1 MPAPNET
8 RVVITGENAGALRAI
23 NETKAAFSAASTQM
37 SNAFGPLTAGVSK
50 FQSALGALAG
60 LLAGGALFKAS
71 IAAANDWNSQVGQ
84 IAKAMGTSTE
94 KASVMAVAL
103 DHLGISS
110 ETVAK
115 ASLSMARQLA
125 SNEEAFTAL
134 GVQTRN
140 LTTGALL
147 PAGEIMA
154 QVNTRLAGIKNGVE
168 QNIAGMAV
176 YGKAWADVR
185 GIIRLTT
192 EELAKADER
201 AKALGLIVG
210 PEAVAQSKAY
220 KEAQRDLALVS
231 KSLEIQVGQQL
242 LPTMVRLGA
251 WMGSEGPGFAKTF
264 SVVLQGVVFAG
275 QATWLVLKQVGNTMA
290 ALSAI
295 AAELLQG
302 NVTKAKGIAEAFLD
316 DSKKIGT
323 SFGELVDQFGKP
335 LAAEED
341 VAARRKRLQTDLQT
355 ALANLE
361 TLRGIA
367 SGKITQQIVEDDDKA
382 TKARIANAEKLHGA
396 LMAAWQGSL
405 DGARKASAEATA
417 LLDKASQTRATGAD
431 KAAEIRRGQLPQA
444 EQDAANLRDFKNI
457 SDTAV
462 TSALEAKMAAQQG
475 RLDAAA
481 KLAEQATKD
490 AERAQKFADK
500 LGDPEQQARA
510 AERIADA
517 QATAD
522 EARAKIKQQ
531 EAANLQD
538 TAKTQAD
545 KINELEQ
552 QIADL
557 QAKAGQVAIQI
568 QIDQALQSIATIRS
582 ELDGLQDKSVTVTV
596 NTVSTGNA
604 PLPGPVNGDYAAYAA
619 AAGFQKEG
627 FAVGGY
633 TGPGGK
639 WQPAGIVHAG
649 EFVLRQE
656 VVRQRG
662 MLSLLQ
668 RLNREGL
675 AALPGFANGGL
686 VNNISFGSVRS
697 TPAAQRAAAVFNFPD
712 LGSFPVTMDADPLRQ
727 LESAFAKVALQ
738 KGGRR

>member
-1 MPAPNET
+1 MAAPNET
-8 RVVITGENAGALRAI
+8 KVIISGENSGVIRAI
-23 NETKAAFSAASTQM
+23 NETKAAFASASTQM
-37 SNAFGPLTAGVSK
+37 SSAFAPLTGGVTK
-50 FQSALGALAG
+50 LQGALGALAG
-60 LLAGGALFKAS
+60 LLAGGAMFKAS

-115 ASLSMARQLA
+115 ASLAMAKQLS

-168 QNIAGMAV
+168 QNIAGMSV
-176 YGKAWADVR
+176 YGKAWAEVR
-185 GIIRLTT
+185 GIVRLTT
-192 EELAKADER
+192 EELARADER

-210 PEAVAQSKAY
+210 PEAVAQSKQY

-251 WMGSEGPGFAKTF
+251 WLGSEGPGVAKTF
-264 SVVLQGVVFAG
+264 SVALQGVVFAG
-275 QATWLVLKQVGNTMA
+275 QATWLALKQVGNTMA

-302 NVTKAKGIAEAFLD
+302 NVTKARGIAEAFLD
-316 DSKKIGT
+316 DSKKIGK
-323 SFGELVDQFGKP
+323 SFVDLVDQFGKP

-367 SGKITQQIVEDDDKA
+367 SGKISQQIVEDDEKA

-405 DGARKASAEATA
+405 EGARKASAEATA
-417 LLDKASQTRATGAD
+417 LLDKATQTRATGAE
-431 KAAEIRRGQLPQA
+431 KAAEIRRGQLPKA
-444 EQDAANLRDFKNI
+444 DQDAANLRDFRNL
-457 SDTAV
+457 SDAAV
-462 TSALEAKMAAQQG
+462 ESALLAKMAAQHG
-475 RLDAAA
+475 RIDAAA
-481 KLAEQATKD
+481 KLADQATKD

-500 LGDPEQQARA
+500 LDDPEQQARA

-531 EAANLQD
+531 EASNLED
-538 TAKTQAD
+538 TAKTQAE
-545 KINELEQ
+545 KINELEA
-552 QIADL
+552 QIVDL
-557 QAKAGQVAIQI
+557 QAKAGQVAIKV

-582 ELDGLQDKSVTVTV
+582 ELDGLQDKTVTVTV
-596 NTVSTGNA
+596 NTVGTGA
-604 PLPGPVNGDYAAYAA
+604 PAPSGGNGGVAPDDLLPGLAS
-619 AAGFQKEG
+619 
-627 FAVGGY
+627 GGY
-633 TGPGGK
+633 TGDGSK

-662 MLSLLQ
+662 MLAILH

-675 AALPGFANGGL
+675 AALPGFASGGL
-686 VNNISFGSVRS
+686 VNYLSVGSVRA

-727 LESAFAKVALQ
+727 LESAFARVALQ